1 MIYRNAVLIGI
12 VFSLIFVV
20 TGTIWL
26 SHSDETLDKVARQI
40 GAKECPIWNPPMP
53 NYELPGY
60 EGNVAVSVLV
70 GFISAVFVL
79 GVTFIVGRVL
89 RKNTS
94 AGGRDKF
101 C

>member
-1 MIYRNAVLIGI
+1 MYRNAVLIGI
-12 VFSLIFVV
+12 IVSLTFVI

-26 SHSDETLDKVARQI
+26 SHSDETLDRVARQI
-40 GAKECPIWNPPMP
+40 GAKESPIWNPPIP

-60 EGNVAVSVLV
+60 GRNAIISVLV

-79 GVTFIVGRVL
+79 GVSLIVGRAL
-89 RKNTS
+89 KKGTN